1 MCNNNKD
8 NECKCIN
15 EILTVIC
22 ILQQNANCSDTCLDT
37 CDKGFLG
44 CQVTNINCNTRPVML
59 YTCMSNGVTPW
70 SAPTQRVA
78 VPTAT
83 SNVFRVEKIDNCC
96 ATFRVLI
103 ANEDGTY
110 TSTESFFT
118 MNLECICC
126 IRCLGDTFIEN
137 V

>member
-44 CQVTNINCNTRPVML
+44 CQVTNINCNTRPEML
-59 YTCMSNGVTPW
+59 
-70 SAPTQRVA
+70 
-78 VPTAT
+78 
-83 SNVFRVEKIDNCC
+83 
-96 ATFRVLI
+96 
-103 ANEDGTY
+103 
-110 TSTESFFT
+110 
-118 MNLECICC
+118 
-126 IRCLGDTFIEN
+126 
-137 V
+137 